1 LDAYNANPSSMKV
14 ALENFIQLENKNKVA
29 ILGDMYELG
38 EESLA
43 EHKYIVDFISENNSL
58 ECYFVGKDFFKNKI
72 ENSNFH
78 FYENFEQF
86 SNSLENKNW
95 RNNTILI
102 KGSRG
107 MALERTLEYI

>member
-1 LDAYNANPSSMKV
+1 MEGHTLVVPKIETD
-14 ALENFIQLENKNKVA
+14 QLF
-29 ILGDMYELG
+29 DMSD
-38 EESLA
+38 EEKK
-43 EHKYIVDFISENNSL
+43 KYIIDFLAKNSSF
-58 ECYFVGKDFFKNKI
+58 ECYFIGKDFFKNKI
-72 ENSNFH
+72 ENPNFH